1 MKRVEGSTLP
11 KPAGHYSPAIIHNG
25 LVYVSGQ
32 LPKVATEQ
40 GEMIPPTIEEQTLQT
55 LRNVEQILQAAGSDR
70 TQVVRVTLYVSD
82 IHLWAQVNQTY
93 AEFFG
98 DHRPA
103 RSIVPVG
110 KFRNGAMIEIDVI
123 AAVRQA

>member
-11 KPAGHYSPAIIHNG
+11 KPAGHYSPAIIHHG

-32 LPKVATEQ
+32 LPKVATDH
-40 GEMIPPTIEEQTLQT
+40 GETIPPSIEEQTLQT
-55 LRNVEQILQAAGSDR
+55 LRNVEQILMAAGSDR
-70 TQVVRVTLYVSD
+70 TQVVRATLYVSD
-82 IHLWAQVNQTY
+82 IHLWAQVNQVY
-93 AEFFG
+93 AEFFV

-123 AAVRQA
+123 AAIRQE